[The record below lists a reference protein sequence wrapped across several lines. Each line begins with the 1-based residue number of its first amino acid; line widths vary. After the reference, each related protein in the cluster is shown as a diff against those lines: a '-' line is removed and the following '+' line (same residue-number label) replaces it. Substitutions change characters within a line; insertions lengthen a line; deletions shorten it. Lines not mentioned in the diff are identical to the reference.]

1 MPIRAIFLCICVC
14 ILSLTGCAAN
24 QNETKTAAKDAE
36 QQTTSLARIECQTVV
51 RQKLSPVVHCTGQ
64 IKPIFGKEY
73 VVSSRLPGR
82 ISKICVAPGERV
94 RKGQILAYV
103 DSQQISEIEAEAI
116 RAASR
121 LSIAKAHEE
130 REFRVYQEDLLRPK
144 ALIAAR
150 TARQQ
155 AEVSQRAA
163 ERNHK
168 RLESLHK
175 EGIAAEKDYL
185 MAKSNL
191 EKANLDLEQA
201 QLEEKREE
209 KLFSN
214 KALIKKNWQ
223 LAHAETQ
230 TCQNELETVKERLRF
245 LGVDKDTVGK
255 SITSR
260 SLQPLMPIISPGDGI
275 LVQQLVSTGEIVNPD
290 EQIFCVCNM
299 KKVAISCELPESE
312 LSAVSIGLPV
322 KVSVSSYGDR
332 DFSGVITYVGSKL
345 DSKTRTVPVR
355 AVIDNEEGRLKLNM
369 FATVDIVGKP
379 QNVIACSRDALH
391 ESEGKTVVYIRKAPE
406 QYDRRVVSTGITS
419 GDKIEIVSGLKGG
432 EEVVTAGGV
441 LVKTKLL
448 MGNAGDRQVN

>member
-1 MPIRAIFLCICVC
+1 MPIRAIFLGICVC
-14 ILSLTGCAAN
+14 IFSLTGCTTN
-24 QNETKTAAKDAE
+24 QNEAKNADKE
-36 QQTTSLARIECQTVV
+36 PELQTTSLARIECEKVK
-51 RQKLSPVVHCTGQ
+51 REKLSPVVHCTGQ

-82 ISKICVAPGERV
+82 ISKINVAPGEKV

-130 REFRVYQEDLLRPK
+130 RELRVYQEELLRPK
-144 ALIAAR
+144 ALISAR

-185 MAKSNL
+185 NAKSNL

-214 KALIKKNWQ
+214 KALIRKNWQ

-245 LGVDKDTVGK
+245 LGVYDDTVGE

-260 SLQPLMPIISPGDGI
+260 SLQPLVPIISPGDGI

-290 EQIFCVCNM
+290 EQIFSVCNLN
-299 KKVAISCELPESE
+299 KVAICCELPESE
-312 LSAVSIGLPV
+312 LSAVSNGLPV
-322 KVSVSSYGDR
+322 KVTVSSYGEQT
-332 DFSGVITYVGSKL
+332 FSGVITYVGSKL
-345 DSKTRTVPVR
+345 DPKTRTVPVR
-355 AVIDNEEGRLKLNM
+355 AVIDNQKGLLKLNM
-369 FATVDIVGKP
+369 FATVDIVGKE

-391 ESEGKTVVYIRKAPE
+391 ESEGKTVVYVRKAPE
-406 QYDRRVVSTGITS
+406 QYDRRVVATGIAS
-419 GDKIEIVSGLKGG
+419 GDKVEIVSGLKGG

-441 LVKTKLL
+441 LVKAKLL